1 MNPSIQIDLDT
12 TVTTSDVLA
21 AADLGTEAVV
31 LDPTSGQ
38 YYALNDVAK
47 RIIDLA
53 VGSARLGDI
62 VDQLLTEYE
71 VDRARLASDVQTFVT
86 DLAARGLVTL
96 S

>member
-1 MNPSIQIDLDT
+1 MNPSTQIDLDT

-21 AADLGTEAVV
+21 AADLGSESVV

-47 RIIDLA
+47 RIVDLA
-53 VGSARLGDI
+53 VGSTRVGDI
-62 VDQLLTEYE
+62 VDQLLAEYE
-71 VDRARLASDVQTFVT
+71 VDRARLARDVQTFVT